1 MAGGEYIGFNNSIF
15 LAEREHSDRNYAL
28 GYYLKVNI
36 TYVCIVFF
44 TNYFK

>member
-36 TYVCIVFF
+36 ANVCFF
-44 TNYFK
+44 FF